1 MVWFESMEFNCSQ
14 TENIQFIPDE
24 KYKIEYEMEDSF
36 EKGCC
41 YSCDLGR
48 NTDSDEYCVPCIL
61 GRRYDECPL
70 EEVEVIE

>member
-1 MVWFESMEFNCSQ
+1 MK
-14 TENIQFIPDE
+14 